1 MTDSLND
8 RLRQAAPTPSQVD
21 VADLRRRADRPSDG
35 RVAGWLGALM
45 LVVATVALLARPA
58 PTADV
63 GLGPNADLPAPAL
76 TQAPEG
82 PTQLPSTLAGV
93 DASQLRLALERD
105 EVAIYVGPPSNSS
118 EDVCLYLVVGDAAA
132 GGCQRLD
139 PPPLTAQV
147 RFAEPSREVIAALVA
162 DGYDQAE
169 LADER
174 VVPIDNN
181 VLLVSGPPP
190 MIQGVT
196 LRGPAGEATV
206 NLGARNP
213 GEGAA
218 AETPPADAVA
228 RIADVCGPDPVAG
241 PGAQAP
247 ATSKLSAVRVD
258 VKTGTPVA
266 QPASAEGLPSVGPPP
281 AWWEWLRSQQIFRF
295 PDADL
300 DLARVDGP
308 RQGLCATLQ
317 SAASDPSART
327 VAIGDTTGL
336 IVNDRILLWL
346 AADELMLQLAGRDP
360 IADDALIDI
369 AGRIELRGPRDLFG
383 DLPSDLG
390 LAIRGDGRLDIL
402 TTGTQTT
409 YTDDSPID
417 DNAFAPGDEPDSL
430 ALIDDM
436 LISYGGDTYAL
447 MPGTDQPQQI
457 GRSTYFLPAPDRD
470 AVWLLNGALSTSA
483 TITATLIDA
492 DGTVLTGPH
501 TLPEG
506 NVVQQAI
513 GEGLLLSGAGRSFWI
528 PDEGARPID
537 VGEIPLAAHGDR
549 FATCQNFCSQL
560 NVYTTPDNLIA
571 APGGEQRYIG
581 YAGAFSA
588 DGQQLAVLTRT
599 PGADVDVLIVD
610 LERADSYP
618 INLDFADVRQVGFGP
633 EGELVIAGD
642 REIVIINGQR
652 SVTVAL
658 PSDIPFVKD
667 LVVMNADLAHAFH
680 RTTD

>member
-228 RIADVCGPDPVAG
+228 RSADVCGPDPVAG

-258 VKTGTPVA
+258 VKTGSEAADCRVA
-266 QPASAEGLPSVGPPP
+266 HSPWRGPSTRARSKSASGNRKICCDLSHSHHAGGGP
-281 AWWEWLRSQQIFRF
+281 
-295 PDADL
+295 
-300 DLARVDGP
+300 
-308 RQGLCATLQ
+308 TLG
-317 SAASDPSART
+317 SPSAD
-327 VAIGDTTGL
+327 AGWATG
-336 IVNDRILLWL
+336 
-346 AADELMLQLAGRDP
+346 AQ
-360 IADDALIDI
+360 
-369 AGRIELRGPRDLFG
+369 
-383 DLPSDLG
+383 
-390 LAIRGDGRLDIL
+390 
-402 TTGTQTT
+402 
-409 YTDDSPID
+409 
-417 DNAFAPGDEPDSL
+417 APGP
-430 ALIDDM
+430 
-436 LISYGGDTYAL
+436 
-447 MPGTDQPQQI
+447 
-457 GRSTYFLPAPDRD
+457 
-470 AVWLLNGALSTSA
+470 
-483 TITATLIDA
+483 
-492 DGTVLTGPH
+492 
-501 TLPEG
+501 
-506 NVVQQAI
+506 
-513 GEGLLLSGAGRSFWI
+513 
-528 PDEGARPID
+528 
-537 VGEIPLAAHGDR
+537 
-549 FATCQNFCSQL
+549 SQ
-560 NVYTTPDNLIA
+560 
-571 APGGEQRYIG
+571 
-581 YAGAFSA
+581 
-588 DGQQLAVLTRT
+588 
-599 PGADVDVLIVD
+599 
-610 LERADSYP
+610 
-618 INLDFADVRQVGFGP
+618 
-633 EGELVIAGD
+633 
-642 REIVIINGQR
+642 
-652 SVTVAL
+652 SVTPRV
-658 PSDIPFVKD
+658 
-667 LVVMNADLAHAFH
+667 
-680 RTTD
+680 